1 MDNCLLFF
9 GLLTSYMSF
18 SVPRYVGLVYGF
30 LYVYLYRFFTALMG
44 DSGVLCWLGRL
55 IFL

>member
-18 SVPRYVGLVYGF
+18 SVPRYVDIVYGF

-44 DSGVLCWLGRL
+44 DIGVLCWLGRL
-55 IFL
+55 LFL